1 MLDVT
6 KQSRIQIQDLP
17 ELVELEEREQKAIVG
32 GSYPPMGTGVALLVI
47 AGGLLAMQAAERDAI
62 PGI

>member
-17 ELVELEEREQKAIVG
+17 QLIEVGKGHQKAIVRRFLCSG
-32 GSYPPMGTGVALLVI
+32 GAD
-47 AGGLLAMQAAERDAI
+47 RDSTKSDASSRSS
-62 PGI
+62 GSG